1 MIALGPGRAEAR
13 TLPIHCDC
21 SIAGRVRA
29 PARPGPNA
37 MEQAASPALELDR
50 CCTAADSPREMRLLC
65 LLIGFTLTT
74 ASIARAQAQSLD
86 SLPFAVHQ
94 TIDQE
99 KGSGIP
105 KLVDTYRWGETTIY
119 RIEIDI
125 DGVPDT
131 ELHIADSG
139 KLIRIDRLREPRE
152 ESD

>member
-1 MIALGPGRAEAR
+1 
-13 TLPIHCDC
+13 
-21 SIAGRVRA
+21 
-29 PARPGPNA
+29 
-37 MEQAASPALELDR
+37 
-50 CCTAADSPREMRLLC
+50 MRFLF
-65 LLIGFTLTT
+65 LLIGFTFTT
-74 ASIARAQAQSLD
+74 APIARAQAQSLD

-105 KLVDTYRWGETTIY
+105 KLVDTYHWGETTIY
-119 RIEIDI
+119 CIEIDI

-139 KLIRIDRLREPRE
+139 KLIRIDRLREPSE